1 MSDSAPIAG
10 QPTWHRLTQHTL
22 PAILLLIFFLI
33 TITTHAQPLAPV
45 IDLLEVEFWPDFD
58 RPSVLVLL
66 TGTLP
71 EDTNYP
77 AMVVVPIPENATV
90 NAIARVDES
99 GSMFSDLEVDDS
111 VPGQLT
117 ITTMDPTFRVEYY
130 VPYSAE
136 GNQRNYTFEWQSN
149 LTVNELVATVQQ
161 PSLANEINLSPE
173 AIQVNNRPDG
183 LLYHTLPVREV
194 PAGEMYSLEM
204 SYNLLRPQLSAELLG
219 GQQPAGPSNIT
230 GNMGGQESGFNWQIA
245 LAAAAFGL
253 AIAAGVWLLLGYRR
267 SRRRVSKPRPVRRSR
282 VKRTASS
289 INQGSTK
296 RANFCYECGQ
306 RLTKGDKFCRNCGTA
321 VKGA

>member
-1 MSDSAPIAG
+1 MRDSASIVG
-10 QPTWHRLTQHTL
+10 KPTWHRLTRHTL
-22 PAILLLIFFLI
+22 PAILLLIFLLI
-33 TITTHAQPLAPV
+33 TITTYAQSSAPA
-45 IDLLEVEFWPDFD
+45 IDLLEVELWPDYD

-77 AMVVVPIPENATV
+77 ARIVLPIPENATI
-90 NAIARVDES
+90 NAVARVDES

-117 ITTMDPTFRVEYY
+117 ITIMEPTFRVEYY

-149 LTVNELVATVQQ
+149 LTVNELMATVQQ
-161 PSLANEINLSPE
+161 PSLANEITLSPE

-194 PAGEMYSLEM
+194 PAGEMYSLEV
-204 SYNLLRPQLSAELLG
+204 SYDLLRPQLSAELLD
-219 GQQPAGPSNIT
+219 GQQPAGPPDIS
-230 GNMGGQESGFNWQIA
+230 GNVGGQESGFNWRIA
-245 LAAAAFGL
+245 LAATAFGL
-253 AIAAGVWLLLGYRR
+253 ALAAGAWLLLGYRQ
-267 SRRRVSKPRPVRRSR
+267 SRRRISKPRPVRQSRRKRSAPS
-282 VKRTASS
+282 TS
-289 INQGSTK
+289 QGSTST
-296 RANFCYECGQ
+296 ANFCHECGQ

-321 VKGA
+321 IKGA

>member
-1 MSDSAPIAG
+1 MRDSASIEG

-22 PAILLLIFFLI
+22 PAILLLNFFLI
-33 TITTHAQPLAPV
+33 TITTYAQSSAPD
-45 IDLLEVEFWPDFD
+45 IDLLEVEIWPDYD

-77 AMVVVPIPENATV
+77 ARIVLSIPENATI
-90 NAIARVDES
+90 NAVARVDES

-117 ITTMDPTFRVEYY
+117 ITTMEPTFRVEYY

-136 GNQRNYTFEWQSN
+136 GNQRNFTFEWQSN
-149 LTVNELVATVQQ
+149 LTVNELMATVQQ
-161 PSLANEINLSPE
+161 PSLADEINLSPE
-173 AIQVNNRPDG
+173 AIGVNNRPDG

-194 PAGEMYSLEM
+194 PAGENYSLEM

-219 GQQPAGPSNIT
+219 GQQPADPSNIT
-230 GNMGGQESGFNWQIA
+230 GNVGEQESGFNWRIAVAATAFGIA
-245 LAAAAFGL
+245 L
-253 AIAAGVWLLLGYRR
+253 AAGVWLLLGYRQ
-267 SRRRVSKPRPVRRSR
+267 SRRRISKPRPVRRSR
-282 VKRTASS
+282 GKRTTPS
-289 INQGSTK
+289 INQDSTS
-296 RANFCYECGQ
+296 RANFCHECGQ